1 MIRRPPRSTR
11 TDTLCPYAALVRSL
25 CGRADIATAR
35 VLVGRSQEADL
46 CIAHKSV
53 SREHCQIWR
62 DGDEYRILDLGAT
75 NTTRVNDAPVA
86 EAVLADSDHVT
97 VGESILKFISHTSV
111 EANYHEE
118 IYQLATRDALTAL
131 CNRRHFL
138 QPMEREVA
146 RTLRHGRPLA
156 MCIVAVDLLDRKST

>member
-25 CGRADIATAR
+25 CGRADIDTAR

-53 SREHCQIWR
+53 SREHRQIWR

-75 NTTRVNDAPVA
+75 NTTRVNDTPVA

-97 VGESILKFISHTSV
+97 VGESILKFISPTS
-111 EANYHEE
+111 EAATSHEE
-118 IYQLATRDALTAL
+118 TS
-131 CNRRHFL
+131 
-138 QPMEREVA
+138 QPPPRQPPTHP
-146 RTLRHGRPLA
+146 RTPPHP
-156 MCIVAVDLLDRKST
+156 

>member
-25 CGRADIATAR
+25 CGRADIDTAR

-97 VGESILKFISHTSV
+97 VGASFPQVLSQTRV
-111 EANYHEE
+111 AANY
-118 IYQLATRDALTAL
+118 QK
-131 CNRRHFL
+131 
-138 QPMEREVA
+138 ER
-146 RTLRHGRPLA
+146 
-156 MCIVAVDLLDRKST
+156 